1 MFKKSILL
9 GTSTLMATAMAM
21 PAAAQVEDE
30 IIVTATKRAQTLQE
44 VPIAVTVTSSE
55 TIEKAQILD
64 ILDLQSVVPS
74 LRVSQLQNSTQTNF
88 IIRGFGNGANNA
100 GIEPSVGVFI
110 DGVYRSRTAAQIGDL
125 PKLERVEVLRGP
137 QSTLFGKNASAGV
150 LSIVTAKPSF
160 DTEGYVELGYGNYNN
175 LNARA
180 YVSGPLSDS
189 VAYSLGGTYNNRD
202 GYAENVTTGNDL
214 NDRNRFSLRG
224 QLLIQPRD
232 DIEFRLIADYDKL
245 DEICC
250 FAPNLVNGPTGA
262 AIPLIGGQVISDPF
276 SYTTALTFEPTNEA
290 ENYGVSFHT
299 DIDLSEVITMSS
311 ITSYRNSNNTN
322 DGDVDFNSAAM
333 IGSNPKGLDIDTFTQ
348 ELRFA
353 SNFDGP
359 LNGIV
364 GAYVFEESLSQTDG
378 IFFGPAWRAYAGAL
392 LGDQTLA
399 GTLEFLTGNAPG
411 TFFRNG
417 DGVSEFSEQDNTTL
431 NLFGQFDFEISD
443 RLTATAGIAYVNDSK
458 RISVRQDNTDVFSNT
473 DLRTANG
480 GAVPAAFFGAGFF
493 GATNLPPTPANIA
506 FIEGLMPGTSAAI
519 AAGVDANITAISGL
533 QFLPQLIG
541 LPNAVENGRSK
552 DTNVDYTIR
561 LAYDV
566 TDNINVYGSYATG
579 FKSTSWNLSRDT
591 RPTPASAAAL
601 FPNGLPFNLVTGT
614 RFAEPEEAEVFELG
628 LKAKFSQG
636 SLNVAVF
643 DQTINNFQSNV
654 FTGAAFSLANAEE
667 QSVRGVEWEALYSP
681 VDGLTLG
688 SSGTYLDPKYDVFTA
703 SAIGDLSGTQPGGIN
718 KLALS
723 TSIAY
728 NFAVGENDAYIR
740 ADHQYESDVDIQ
752 DGGDANPI
760 NLALEPGGF
769 RERGVSIFN
778 ASAGM
783 NFGQFGVSVW
793 GRNLFNDEFLIT
805 NFPTVAQA
813 GSFNGYPNAPRT
825 YGINARYNF

>member
-1 MFKKSILL
+1 
-9 GTSTLMATAMAM
+9 MAAAMVL
-21 PAAAQVEDE
+21 PAAAQDQDE

-44 VPIAVTVTSSE
+44 VPIAVTVTTSE

-150 LSIVTAKPSF
+150 ISVVTAKPSF
-160 DTEGYVELGYGNYNN
+160 ETEGYAELGYGNYNN

-202 GYAENVTTGNDL
+202 GYAENVVTGNDL
-214 NDRNRFSLRG
+214 NDRNRYSLRG
-224 QLLIQPRD
+224 QLLFQPRD

-262 AIPLIGGQVISDPF
+262 AVPLIGGQVISDPF
-276 SYTTALTFEPTNEA
+276 SYTTALSFEPENEA
-290 ENYGVSFHT
+290 ENYGVSFHA
-299 DIDLSEVITMSS
+299 DVDLSEVITMSS

-322 DGDVDFNSAAM
+322 DGDVDFNSADM
-333 IGSNPKGLDIDTFTQ
+333 IGGNPKSLDIDTFTQ
-348 ELRFA
+348 ELRFT

-378 IFFGPAWRAYAGAL
+378 IFFGQAWRPYVGAL
-392 LGDQTLA
+392 LGSQTLA
-399 GTLEFLTGNAPG
+399 GTLEFLSGVPQN
-411 TFFRNG
+411 TFFQPG
-417 DGVSEFSEQDNTTL
+417 DGVAEFSEQDNTTF
-431 NLFGQFDFEISD
+431 NAFGQFDYEISD
-443 RLTATAGIAYVNDSK
+443 RLTATAGVAYVNDSK
-458 RISVRQDNTDVFSNT
+458 HISVRQDNTDIFSNT
-473 DLRTANG
+473 DLRTVNG
-480 GAVPAAFFGAGFF
+480 GAIPAAFFGLGFQ
-493 GATNLPPTPANIA
+493 GATGLAPTPANIA
-506 FIEGLMPGTSAAI
+506 AVEAGAPGTTAAI
-519 AAGVDANITAISGL
+519 QAGVEANIAGISGL
-533 QFLPQLIG
+533 QFLPQLIE
-541 LPNAVENGRSK
+541 LPNGIESGRSK
-552 DTNVDYTIR
+552 DTNIDYTIR

-566 TDNINVYGSYATG
+566 NDDINVYGSYATG
-579 FKSTSWNLSRDT
+579 YKSTSWNLSRDT
-591 RPTPASAAAL
+591 KPTVATIAAL
-601 FPNGLPFNLVTGT
+601 YPNGNAPFNLVPGT
-614 RFAEPEEAEVFELG
+614 RFAEPEEASVFEFG
-628 LKAKFSQG
+628 IKAKFDQVSV
-636 SLNVAVF
+636 NVAIF
-643 DQTINNFQSNV
+643 DQTIKNFQSNV

-667 QSVRGVEWEALYSP
+667 QSVRGVEWEAQYKPLE
-681 VDGLTLG
+681 GLTLG
-688 SSGTYLDPKYDVFTA
+688 SSGTYLDPKYDSFTA
-703 SAIGDLSGTQPGGIN
+703 SAVGDLSGQTPAGTP

-728 NFAVGENDAYIR
+728 NFAVGVNDAYVR

-752 DGGDANPI
+752 DGGDAAAI
-760 NLALEPGGF
+760 NIALEPGGF
-769 RERGVSIFN
+769 RERGISIFN

-783 NFGQFGVSVW
+783 NFGQVGVSIW
-793 GRNLFNDEFLIT
+793 GRNLLNDEFLIT

-813 GSFNGYPNAPRT
+813 GSFNGYASPPRT
-825 YGINARYNF
+825 YGVNARYNF